1 MNIKDYKDKEIN
13 MYILGIVF
21 LYVYISNSF
30 KIDNDKIMY
39 FNQLIATAVSSGFIY
54 LFTYLSDAIVSSY
67 FKDKIIYLFGII
79 SKPGGC
85 IFSNIQKNCKDDRIS
100 KEKANKIYKDIYAN
114 MPKDPKEIKKYE
126 NSNWYDIYS
135 KHREEKMIQ
144 ISNREYLMTRDF
156 VFITIS
162 MLSIYE
168 ILSIFKL
175 TIWNYKFVI
184 LLVMLICINLISAN
198 IKARRFVYNVIA
210 LDLAKSNK

>member
-30 KIDNDKIMY
+30 RIDNDKIMY
-39 FNQLIATAVSSGFIY
+39 INQLIGTALSSGIIY

-85 IFSNIQKNCKDDRIS
+85 VFSNIQKNCKDDRIS

-114 MPKDPKEIKKYE
+114 MPKDANERKKYE
-126 NSNWYDIYS
+126 NSKWYDIYS

-156 VFITIS
+156 VFLTIS

-175 TIWNYKFVI
+175 TIWDCKFVI
-184 LLVMLICINLISAN
+184 LLVMLICTNLISTN
-198 IKARRFVYNVIA
+198 IKAKRFVYNVIA